1 MILMVKEIKE
11 QIRHNVLEV
20 DESLSMINSIT
31 RLPIATVQR
40 ANHSF
45 FQYQFVS
52 YGIQRFLRGFRE
64 QIVLNLLIFL
74 WRLSSQDFE

>member
-45 FQYQFVS
+45 FSISVCLLWYTKVSKRISRTNSAKFVN
-52 YGIQRFLRGFRE
+52 IPME
-64 QIVLNLLIFL
+64 VK
-74 WRLSSQDFE
+74 